1 MKYFS
6 LNFTLEIVQKAQKRF
21 FQIIHLKAYQFCP
34 CTEGAVRFCG
44 ESKQK
49 VGCNKN
55 YTSRRCPWSVS
66 PVREPPRIKTSRQQT
81 VVATTRSPQMLII
94 IVATNPGRTI
104 SESQNS
110 ENGAAWKFL
119 EVLGIMVIFPNR
131 PVTFPELSLRHF
143 NQKKFCCYHIDQEQG
158 EQNEKKLLEQGGVLS
173 MFSRM

>member
-1 MKYFS
+1 MKYFN

-49 VGCNKN
+49 IGSNKKC
-55 YTSRRCPWSVS
+55 TSMRCPWSVS

-81 VVATTRSPQMLII
+81 VVATARSPQMLII

-104 SESQNS
+104 LESQNS

-131 PVTFPELSLRHF
+131 PVTFPELSLLSF
-143 NQKKFCCYHIDQEQG
+143 QS
-158 EQNEKKLLEQGGVLS
+158 EKKLCNYQEVGGEEKIAS
-173 MFSRM
+173 I